1 MDIFRARKEIDLP
14 ADVAFAALREFDQW
28 GPRLS
33 SVERVMALPSDAA
46 DRAPG
51 DCAAPAPGDPA
62 PAAPAPFL
70 SAGRR
75 YLTITTEGITMRCL
89 VTEVSAAKR
98 YLKIR
103 ARSHFGLTSLL
114 LCAVEDL
121 GAGRCRLIRE
131 QAYPGA
137 VGKMISTVFR
147 TREAGETEEYLER
160 WYQHAIALRG

>member
-33 SVERVMALPSDAA
+33 SVERVMPLRSDAA
-46 DRAPG
+46 D
-51 DCAAPAPGDPA
+51 PAPGD
-62 PAAPAPFL
+62 AADPAPFL

-160 WYQHAIALRG
+160 WYQHAIVLRG